1 MAEGQ
6 STLLTF
12 ANDGPGGLI
21 THKHF
26 ESHILVPPKIPQ
38 FSQCLP
44 FPTQDLGVK
53 HRIVCACACA
63 GSGMEDVSACS
74 QSCNASHTHMA
85 LHTNTTSCTA
95 SASSSV
101 RLTPASVPT
110 RTETVSSQRMRQ
122 NELSWRAGM
131 PLLRLLSAAL
141 PKGSGLAPTLVTQRE
156 GENFGQPWNP
166 WLRKGWK
173 ARGQRGEVR
182 EKGRKKG
189 GQEAEE
195 ACRDPEGKSGPGD
208 EQEEGAVNLWSEASV

>member
-6 STLLTF
+6 TTLLTF
-12 ANDGPGGLI
+12 ANDGPGGLV

-74 QSCNASHTHMA
+74 PSCNASHTHMA
-85 LHTNTTSCTA
+85 LHTNTTLCTA

-101 RLTPASVPT
+101 RLTPASVPA

-141 PKGSGLAPTLVTQRE
+141 P
-156 GENFGQPWNP
+156 
-166 WLRKGWK
+166 
-173 ARGQRGEVR
+173 
-182 EKGRKKG
+182 
-189 GQEAEE
+189 
-195 ACRDPEGKSGPGD
+195 
-208 EQEEGAVNLWSEASV
+208 